1 MIAVWSGM
9 SRAYP
14 PMMGTRL
21 RAMRRAHGMS
31 LRTLAT
37 VVQKSVAYLSQVESG
52 KRVLDRHSMI
62 LALAAA
68 LGTGPE
74 ALTVLPVPGPGNGEI
89 DSAIEAVRQALLAVQ
104 VRRPCGQVLT
114 LDALQAL
121 STATGNAHRGGQ
133 RPDEVGTAIAKLIR
147 DLHSAIE
154 TGGDTSALLE
164 LAVRFHAGTT
174 LGWLRVVGAPVDL
187 RLQAANLVRHAAH
200 SVDTPGAL
208 SLAAWGGLLAMIDAG
223 LIDLARAELDAV
235 EVSPIGPESTQLV
248 GTLMLCRALLAAVDS
263 RAAEAAAMFDQ
274 AGQLADDIG
283 EGDAFG
289 MGFGPTTVAVWRMY
303 GLLEVGDYT
312 KAARIGAGLHSFDA
326 LAPLDQADYWV
337 TYGRALARVR
347 DRRDDAALALRR
359 AEGISPHRLYRD
371 PFARDLIAELLS
383 RSRGPAVDPDLHNMA
398 RRAGLVSE

>member
-1 MIAVWSGM
+1 MT
-9 SRAYP
+9 RAHP

-21 RAMRRAHGMS
+21 RAIRRAHGMS

-37 VVQKSVAYLSQVESG
+37 VVEKSVAYLSEVESG
-52 KRVLDRHSMI
+52 KRVLDRHSVI
-62 LALAAA
+62 LALATA

-74 ALTVLPVPGPGNGEI
+74 ALTVLPVPAPGDGDI
-89 DSAIEAVRQALLAVQ
+89 DAAVEAVRQALLAVQ
-104 VRRPCGQVLT
+104 LRRPGGTVLT

-121 STATGNAHRGGQ
+121 CTTTGHTHRGGQ
-133 RPDEVGTAIAKLIR
+133 RPGEVGTATAKLIR

-154 TGGDTSALLE
+154 TGRDTTALLE

-174 LGWLRVVGAPVDL
+174 LGWLRVAGAPVDL
-187 RLQAANLVRHAAH
+187 RLQAANLVREAAH
-200 SVDTPGAL
+200 SLDTPGAL
-208 SLAAWGGLLAMIDAG
+208 GLAAWGAMSAMIDAG
-223 LIDLARAELDAV
+223 LVDLAWAELDSV
-235 EVSPIGPESTQLV
+235 EVAPACPESTRLV
-248 GTLMLCRALLAAVDS
+248 GTLTLCRALLAAVGS
-263 RAAEAAAMFDQ
+263 RAAEAAAMFDK
-274 AGQLADDIG
+274 AEQLAADIG

-303 GLLEVGDYT
+303 GLLEVGDYM
-312 KAARIGAGLHSFDA
+312 KAARIGAGLRSLEA
-326 LAPLDQADYWV
+326 LPPLGRADYWV

-359 AEGISPHRLYRD
+359 AEEISPNRLYRD

-383 RSRGPAVDPDLHNMA
+383 RSRGPAGDPDLYHLG

>member
-1 MIAVWSGM
+1 MT
-9 SRAYP
+9 RAYP

-21 RAMRRAHGMS
+21 RAIRRAHGMS
-31 LRTLAT
+31 LRTLAS
-37 VVQKSVAYLSQVESG
+37 VVQKSVAYLSEVESG

-74 ALTVLPVPGPGNGEI
+74 ALTALPAPAPGNEDI
-89 DSAIEAVRQALLAVQ
+89 DSAIEEIRQALLAVQ
-104 VRRPCGQVLT
+104 LRHPGGQPLT
-114 LDALQAL
+114 LDALQAH

-133 RPDEVGTAIAKLIR
+133 RPDEVGAATAKLIR

-154 TGGDTSALLE
+154 TDGDTTALLE
-164 LAVRFHAGTT
+164 LTVRFHAGTT
-174 LGWLRVVGAPVDL
+174 LGWLRVAGAPVDL

-200 SVDTPGAL
+200 SVDTPEAL
-208 SLAAWGGLLAMIDAG
+208 SLAAWGGLSAMIDAG
-223 LIDLARAELDAV
+223 LIGLARAELDAV
-235 EVSPIGPESTQLV
+235 EVSPLCPESTQLA
-248 GTLMLCRALLAAVDS
+248 GMLTLCRALVAAVDS

-312 KAARIGAGLHSFDA
+312 KAARTGASLHSLDA
-326 LAPLDQADYWV
+326 LSPLGQADYWV

-347 DRRDDAALALRR
+347 DRRDDAALALLR
-359 AEGISPHRLYRD
+359 AEEISPHRLYRD
-371 PFARDLIAELLS
+371 PFARDLIAELLY
-383 RSRGPAVDPDLHNMA
+383 RSRGPAVDPDLHDMA
-398 RRAGLVSE
+398 RRCGLVSE